1 MHVHTSVCLYVPH
14 LFSNQKVPHKQ
25 IIGNSYTRSET
36 IKRRPNLISDFTTFL
51 FWSYAPDYFSW
62 KMWEEIGASVSVCS
76 SKFFSQI
83 FEQLNWK
90 NWGYNKPIRLLHVW
104 INSTN
109 TVIIVT
115 YSDGVIINR
124 FIASRLFPIIDYG
137 NFPDSL
143 SLLWHDISNAKHSY
157 RY

>member
-1 MHVHTSVCLYVPH
+1 LSNSTISFFIIIFREQPVKLHLLSNLAFFLWFLTLCMKCQWFAYEELFYWKINVGHTDWCMDMHKTL
-14 LFSNQKVPHKQ
+14 
-25 IIGNSYTRSET
+25 
-36 IKRRPNLISDFTTFL
+36 
-51 FWSYAPDYFSW
+51 
-62 KMWEEIGASVSVCS
+62 EEIGASVSVCS

-115 YSDGVIINR
+115 YSDGAIINR

-143 SLLWHDISNAKHSY
+143 SLLWHDIVAW
-157 RY
+157 